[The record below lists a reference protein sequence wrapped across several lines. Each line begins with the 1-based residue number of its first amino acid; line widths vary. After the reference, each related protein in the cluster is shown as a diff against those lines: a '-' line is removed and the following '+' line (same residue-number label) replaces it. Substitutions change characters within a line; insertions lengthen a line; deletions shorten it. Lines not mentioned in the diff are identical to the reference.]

1 MALLLL
7 CFHSICS
14 RYLIYYHALDGDNQ
28 YEELETELA
37 EAKLAVEEYK
47 KNAPDLVDAESVVLL
62 TEAGD
67 LESGSAIFQS
77 NCMACHAPDG
87 GGGIGPNLTDEH
99 WILGGGIK
107 NVFHTIS
114 EGGRAGKGM
123 VAWNST
129 LKPTEIQQ
137 VASYVLS
144 LQGSSP
150 ASPKEAEG
158 DVWKEE

>member
-1 MALLLL
+1 M
-7 CFHSICS
+7 
-14 RYLIYYHALDGDNQ
+14 
-28 YEELETELA
+28 
-37 EAKLAVEEYK
+37 EEYK
-47 KNAPDLVDAESVVLL
+47 KNAPDLVDAESVVVL
-62 TEAGD
+62 TEAAD
-67 LESGSAIFQS
+67 LDSGNAIFQS

-123 VAWNST
+123 VAWKST

-158 DVWKEE
+158 DVWVE